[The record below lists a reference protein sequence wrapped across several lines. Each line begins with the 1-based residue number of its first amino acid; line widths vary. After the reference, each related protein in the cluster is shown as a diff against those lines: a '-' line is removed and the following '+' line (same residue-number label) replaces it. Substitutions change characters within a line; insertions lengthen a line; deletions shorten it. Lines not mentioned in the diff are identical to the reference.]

1 MVRNNKAL
9 EVQQRFNY
17 CNLSQQTSLCCS
29 RCEVPRAWS
38 RTWLITREAYL
49 LLLCSRSLWHTHQ
62 GSSMSFLMSFC
73 DIIHSS
79 SSAASLVF
87 TSTAMDPTQYHNQPN
102 ITGELL
108 YCHWKCRPCPKR
120 SPNTVL
126 DFLAIFA
133 FPVFFFFAQ
142 HYGWKMGG
150 NTKTAVG
157 SENFQKRKWT
167 KRLAEWY
174 SGERKK
180 KKPAPAKPK
189 VRTFQ
194 HSRGGKNHIHG

>member
-49 LLLCSRSLWHTHQ
+49 LLLCSRSLWHAHTPRLLHVLPNVLPWHNSFIQ
-62 GSSMSFLMSFC
+62 QCCLPGVHLHSYGSHPISQS
-73 DIIHSS
+73 
-79 SSAASLVF
+79 
-87 TSTAMDPTQYHNQPN
+87 TQYYRWTIVLPLETQALSQKVPQHGVGFPR
-102 ITGELL
+102 
-108 YCHWKCRPCPKR
+108 YFCFPC
-120 SPNTVL
+120 L
-126 DFLAIFA
+126 
-133 FPVFFFFAQ
+133 FFFAQ

-157 SENFQKRKWT
+157 SENFQKGSEQKD
-167 KRLAEWY
+167 
-174 SGERKK
+174 
-180 KKPAPAKPK
+180 
-189 VRTFQ
+189 
-194 HSRGGKNHIHG
+194 